1 LENKCKTKDL
11 SDEAIAILIA
21 RSVNLETAVEHD
33 GLVIEDESTVGMVE
47 RRVRLQNPVIKLDN
61 SCTKLRRQINRNSI
75 FDFVSYSRLRWS
87 MSSAVSPDA
96 VPPPNEW

>member
-1 LENKCKTKDL
+1 MENKCKTKDL

-61 SCTKLRRQINRNSI
+61 NCTKLRRQINRKLH
-75 FDFVSYSRLRWS
+75 F
-87 MSSAVSPDA
+87 
-96 VPPPNEW
+96 